1 MKMATAA
8 AALSYRISFSL
19 GEEFESYEELE
30 KKLNEYKA
38 ENYVEFWKRD
48 ARTVECAKRRLNKPL
63 KQELRYY
70 EIKFCCIH
78 GGQTFKTKG
87 KGVRVTS

>member
-8 AALSYRISFSL
+8 AVLSCRISFSL

-63 KQELRYY
+63 KQELRY
-70 EIKFCCIH
+70 IL
-78 GGQTFKTKG
+78 
-87 KGVRVTS
+87 

>member
-8 AALSYRISFSL
+8 AVQLALSCRISFSL
-19 GEEFESYEELE
+19 WEEFESYEELE

-38 ENYVEFWKRD
+38 ENYIEFWKRD
-48 ARTVECAKRRLNKPL
+48 ARTAKRRLNKPL

-78 GGQTFKTKG
+78 GGQTLKPQRKG
-87 KGVRVTS
+87 S